1 MTKKS
6 KEDAATS
13 ARRKAGARGL
23 GVLEGKLARKKKGRV
38 PGADLGTK
46 AKKGSLG
53 RGVRAAAHKDI
64 PTTTAEE
71 KKAAAGI
78 TAGMVAGGGA
88 GFLAKQ
94 VGKQVVKKVAT
105 RAADKKARK
114 VAVEKTAKK
123 KAQIESKKNR
133 ESFDKKL
140 FGEISEG
147 DIDPDLYEP
156 IESIEELDDRIT
168 REKERTKEEW
178 KKIWEKEDK
187 QMDMEYQ
194 RLRRLEAADRGYA
207 KHITNKRRSKILG
220 KKPKKAKGGYVKKYA
235 KGGGVRAA
243 R

>member
-1 MTKKS
+1 MKAKPKKW
-6 KEDAATS
+6 AAQSLVSETEKKPIIS
-13 ARRKAGARGL
+13 PKKQREL
-23 GVLEGKLARKKKGRV
+23 GVV
-38 PGADLGTK
+38 
-46 AKKGSLG
+46 
-53 RGVRAAAHKDI
+53 
-64 PTTTAEE
+64 
-71 KKAAAGI
+71 

-133 ESFDKKL
+133 ESFDKKW

-168 REKERTKEEW
+168 REKERTR
-178 KKIWEKEDK
+178 EKDQDRIQK
-187 QMDMEYQ
+187 VIKHLDMEDQRLQ

-207 KHITNKRRSKILG
+207 KHITNKRLSKILG
-220 KKPKKAKGGYVKKYA
+220 KKPKKPKKAKGGYIKKYA

-243 R
+243 RF